1 MGSKELCERY
11 GKTDARRAI
20 NAAVRA
26 EIPGGGQILDLLA
39 ETHAL
44 RETDERWAN
53 VWRRL
58 EAARAEAVDAIAT
71 RYDLKNRKPEVAS

>member
-11 GKTDARRAI
+11 GKTDTRRAI
-20 NAAVRA
+20 NKAIRE

-39 ETHAL
+39 ETHSL

-71 RYDLKNRKPEVAS
+71 RYDLKNRKPEVAP

>member
-11 GKTDARRAI
+11 GKSDARRAI

-39 ETHAL
+39 ETHSL
-44 RETDERWAN
+44 RDVDERWAN

-71 RYDLKNRKPEVAS
+71 KYDLKNRKQEVAS